1 MVVCKRK
8 RTQKNRTA
16 KIKAAHARTPPHSF
30 DDNTVRMRADN
41 NTNTA
46 SIQGGRDALNHGVDG
61 LAIRVDETEV
71 VSDRVKTPQNRVFFH
86 AVALVFAGDP
96 LARFFF
102 ELDLILM
109 Q

>member
-1 MVVCKRK
+1 MVVCKRERTPKK
-8 RTQKNRTA
+8 RTMGK
-16 KIKAAHARTPPHSF
+16 SS
-30 DDNTVRMRADN
+30 ADESGQQH
-41 NTNTA
+41 NTA

-71 VSDRVKTPQNRVFFH
+71 VPDRVKTPQNRVFFH

-96 LARFFF
+96 LARFLF